1 MAILRAEFSRFRAFE
16 RLKIGLAPNAYI
28 VGPNSAGKSTVL
40 ESIALAQQ
48 CLKRVGRQV
57 PTLRVEHAGGYRRG
71 YLLPSVG
78 EEGADDPVRHEFGS
92 AEARVSLFW
101 ENGAAIHMVWPEE
114 VDDEHPTPFFYLETA
129 DGVEPRSSAE
139 VREVFAP
146 LTIIPVVTPLERW
159 EQLKDVNYVRRNAS
173 TRLAS
178 RHFRNHARQMR
189 TAGEW
194 DDFKTFVAQ
203 WAPEISLLDVEL
215 DAGANRLNI
224 FYTEPGSRVPKELAW
239 AGDGLQIW
247 LQLLWHIFRVA
258 ESKTIVLDEPEVY
271 LHPDLQR
278 RLVRLLD
285 GLNIQVILASHSTD
299 VISEAPLDDVLWVD
313 RRLGQAR
320 KANSQRAL
328 SALSASLGSSY
339 NLALARSMRARLV
352 VASDCEDLAV
362 IRLLARHVGATHL
375 ANEYNVSFVPLR
387 EVSNWSDTSN
397 LGEVIREVLPP
408 DLPAVVLLQA
418 GQRPQ
423 RINAELLS
431 NLSAPGNTVRFWIKA
446 EIENYLLHAGTIARL
461 SGAAPEAVEHRIT
474 DAAESLHDV
483 SRSAFCSASIR
494 IATAEDPRTALL
506 EAEETFDKIWMDPK
520 RRLEIVRGTQVLRLV
535 NNWLE
540 SEGYRTVTNRKIA
553 KSIKPQMLDGEIF
566 DLLLEIDD
574 LVN

>member
-48 CLKRVGRQV
+48 CLKRVGRQA
-57 PTLRVEHAGGYRRG
+57 PTLRVKHAGEYRRG
-71 YLLPSVG
+71 YLLPRVG
-78 EEGADDPVRHEFGS
+78 EEGADDPVRHEFGT
-92 AEARVSLFW
+92 AEARVSLYW
-101 ENGAAIHMVWPEE
+101 ENGASIHMVWPEE
-114 VDDEHPTPFFYLETA
+114 IDNERPTPFFYLETA
-129 DGVEPRSSAE
+129 DGIEPRSSTE
-139 VREVFAP
+139 VGKVFAP
-146 LTIIPVVTPLERW
+146 LTLIPVVTPLERW

-189 TAGEW
+189 MAGEW
-194 DDFKTFVAQ
+194 DGFKTFVAQ
-203 WAPEISLLDVEL
+203 WAPEIALLDVEL

-247 LQLLWHIFRVA
+247 LQLLWHVFRVGD
-258 ESKTIVLDEPEVY
+258 SKTIVLDEPEVY

-352 VASDCEDLAV
+352 VASDCEDLTI
-362 IRLLARHVGATHL
+362 IRLLAFHVGATNL

-387 EVSNWSDTSN
+387 EVSNWTDTSN

-408 DLPAVVLLQA
+408 DLPAVILLQA
-418 GQRPQ
+418 GQRPHS
-423 RINAELLS
+423 INTELLR
-431 NLSAPGNTVRFWIKA
+431 NLSAPGNTVRFWTKA
-446 EIENYLLHAGTIARL
+446 EIENYLLQADTVAKL
-461 SGAAPEAVEHRIT
+461 SGAAPEAIEQRIT
-474 DAAESLHDV
+474 EAVESLHDA

-494 IATAEDPRTALL
+494 VATSMDSRKALL
-506 EAEETFDKIWMDPK
+506 EAEEAFDEIWMDSR
-520 RRLEIVRGTQVLRLV
+520 RRLGIVRGTQVLRLV
-535 NNWLE
+535 NAWLE

-553 KSIKPQMLDGEIF
+553 KSIRPHMLEDEIF
-566 DLLLEIDD
+566 NLLVEIDD